1 MKDSLES
8 AGPDHYFE
16 KAIQYPELP
25 SSSSS
30 SSFPL
35 HHSTRKFVLLPSSIK
50 NEKDLTYL
58 SWSAVNKYLRYHS
71 PTNSPGSNVTDK
83 TSECTDDDYENEVED
98 DLDSHCGSLAYSV
111 ESWAPGHIHS
121 EEIDEGYSAED
132 KDEQD
137 LVRSSQIVHSHS
149 LDNHEDNRDV
159 FIDNPCFMPLDWIQ
173 TLVQESFRKL
183 EPLFPHNVQRTWE
196 YERRLNA
203 RRQSAIV
210 RRSSRLWPDLVV
222 S

>member
-16 KAIQYPELP
+16 KALQYPELP

-30 SSFPL
+30 SSSSPFPL
-35 HHSTRKFVLLPSSIK
+35 HNLRKFVLLPSSIT
-50 NEKDLTYL
+50 NEKDLAYL
-58 SWSAVNKYLRYHS
+58 SRPAVNKDLRYHS

-83 TSECTDDDYENEVED
+83 TSECTEEDYENEAED

-111 ESWAPGHIHS
+111 ESWALGHFHS

-132 KDEQD
+132 EDEKD
-137 LVRSSQIVHSHS
+137 LVRSSQIVHSSHS
-149 LDNHEDNRDV
+149 LDNLEDNRDV
-159 FIDNPCFMPLDWIQ
+159 FIDDPCFMPLDWIR

-183 EPLFPHNVQRTWE
+183 ESLFPRDVQRTWE

-203 RRQSAIV
+203 RRQLSDKV
-210 RRSSRLWPDLVV
+210 RDYGLT
-222 S
+222 